1 MDNLGGQR
9 PSKAKVPLVVLALVV
24 VAVIAVFSF
33 FQIVRSAT
41 DSKLNLANSYLDEG
55 VANGTRDGASLQARE
70 LLLAV
75 ERTGYKSAYLY
86 ELLGYSAEI
95 INDYDRAL
103 EYYDKAEKE
112 INILTGNSVKAKIYA
127 AQGRMSTDPKKSEE
141 YFLKAL
147 KLAKL
152 GSFRSELYAN
162 LSNARYLQND
172 LTKAVEYA
180 DLAIKS
186 DSSNEQGYISYAK
199 AEISDKS
206 SLQENAKK
214 VEEYLVRAIFL
225 APRSAE
231 PQYWMG
237 KFDVAF
243 GKYDLAIASYD
254 TAAKFLINDST
265 AGVQAKASLMS
276 DIFFDESVA
285 YFLKKDQKYKEFF
298 REAFR
303 LDPAKTLFRVRD
315 NPALKDMMTDFV
327 S

>member
-1 MDNLGGQR
+1 MDNLGVQR
-9 PSKAKVPLVVLALVV
+9 PSKVKILIIVLAIVA

-33 FQIVRSAT
+33 FQTGRSAT
-41 DSKLNLANSYLDEG
+41 ASKLNLADSYLEEG

-70 LLLAV
+70 LLLSV

-112 INILTGNSVKAKIYA
+112 VNILTSNSVKAKIYA
-127 AQGRMSTDPKKSEE
+127 GQGRMNTDPGKSEE

-147 KLAKL
+147 KLV
-152 GSFRSELYAN
+152 GTDSFKSELYAN
-162 LSNARYLQND
+162 LSSIKYLQND

-180 DLAIKS
+180 DLAIKA
-186 DSSNEQGYISYAK
+186 DPSNERGYISYAK
-199 AEISDKS
+199 ATISNKDF
-206 SLQENAKK
+206 LQKNAQK
-214 VEEYLVRAIFL
+214 VEEYLVKAIFL

-237 KFDVAF
+237 KLDVVF
-243 GKYDLAIASYD
+243 GKYDLAIKSYD
-254 TAAKFLINDST
+254 TASALLVKDNIMDVRT
-265 AGVQAKASLMS
+265 KASLMS
-276 DIFFDESVA
+276 DIFFDESVV
-285 YFLKKDQKYKEFF
+285 YFIKKDQKYKEFF

-303 LDPAKTLFRVRD
+303 LDPTKTLFRARD
-315 NPALKDMMTDFV
+315 NPALKDMMKDFV